1 MSIDLQDIK
10 PFLLEYVNE
19 ITEPSKNGGKNQYIC
34 PLCGSGTGSHH
45 SGAFTVYPDTS
56 SYHCFACDANGDI
69 FTLYGSLNGLDEKT
83 KEGFRTIADKLK
95 SKYNISFSQPIRQK
109 KQPAKPVE
117 TKQEKDY
124 TKFFVM
130 AEQHLHETDYLTQR
144 GISIDTQRKFHCGYV
159 ANYQYNQNS
168 QSTPAVIIPT
178 SDTSFMWRS
187 TTENIK
193 QKRGTTHVLNPS
205 ALNAPYCFVVEGEI
219 DCMSVDE
226 CGFACVGLGSTSN
239 IRKIFEYDT
248 SKTVLIIA
256 MDNDPPEHP
265 TGQETAVKLAKLCDE
280 YRVPYIVASKDI
292 WSDCKDANELLV
304 KERTKLVTNLQ
315 KHSERAVT
323 LDKDKWQ
330 SEHAQTISETSRKM
344 HTLDDT
350 GNAQRMY
357 DLCGDVMRYCYTD
370 RRWLCYQDGRWN
382 YDTKGGV
389 FVWAD
394 KVLESMKSELSAWAE
409 HEGGAMFE
417 DYKKHMKKTR
427 SNNSKRAMVKEM
439 EHLVAVSPAEL
450 DADRTLVNARNGV
463 INLNDF
469 TVSEHKSDFLMTRML
484 GTSIPENPKKPEKWL
499 AFLDQIF
506 SSDKELIRYIQ
517 KALGYSLS
525 GDTSEQCAFF
535 LYGTGRNGK
544 STFLEVVRKIMGD
557 YATNIQPESIMV
569 KASTNT
575 ANSDIARLKGARL
588 VTSVEP
594 NEGMRLNEGLIKQLT
609 GDDMI
614 TARKLYGDE
623 FEFRPEFKLWMAT
636 NHKPTIR
643 GTDLGIWRRIHIIP
657 FSVTI
662 PEQAVDRKLPHKLEE
677 ELPDIL
683 AWTVEGY
690 KLWKM
695 EGLRKP
701 KVIEDAVEEYR
712 NEMDVISAFL
722 ASDYVVQGSE
732 VKAQAL
738 YAVYCQWCSE
748 SNEYKMSSTK
758 FGREIAK
765 RYNKV
770 HKMTGWYYNGISLD
784 NISIG

>member
-1 MSIDLQDIK
+1 
-10 PFLLEYVNE
+10 
-19 ITEPSKNGGKNQYIC
+19 
-34 PLCGSGTGSHH
+34 
-45 SGAFTVYPDTS
+45 
-56 SYHCFACDANGDI
+56 
-69 FTLYGSLNGLDEKT
+69 
-83 KEGFRTIADKLK
+83 
-95 SKYNISFSQPIRQK
+95 
-109 KQPAKPVE
+109 
-117 TKQEKDY
+117 
-124 TKFFVM
+124 
-130 AEQHLHETDYLTQR
+130 
-144 GISIDTQRKFHCGYV
+144 
-159 ANYQYNQNS
+159 
-168 QSTPAVIIPT
+168 
-178 SDTSFMWRS
+178 WRS

-193 QKRGTTHVLNPS
+193 QKRGTAHILNPS

-226 CGFACVGLGSTSN
+226 CGFACIGLGSASN
-239 IRKIFEYDT
+239 IRKIFDFDT
-248 SKTVLIIA
+248 SKTVLILA
-256 MDNDPPEHP
+256 LDNDKA
-265 TGQETAVKLAKLCDE
+265 GGKATAELEKLCNQQKT
-280 YRVPYIVASKDI
+280 PYIVAQNDI
-292 WSDCKDANELLV
+292 WDGCKDANELLL
-304 KERTKLVTNLQ
+304 KDRQTLAENLHEHA
-315 KHSERAVT
+315 KRALK
-323 LDKDKWQ
+323 LDKEQWQ
-330 SEHAQTISETSRKM
+330 REHVPTMSDTVMTM

-350 GNAQRMY
+350 GNSRRMY

-370 RRWLCYQDGRWN
+370 RRWLCYRDGKWL
-382 YDTKGGV
+382 YDAKGGV

-394 KVLESMKSELSAWAE
+394 RVLESMKSELKLWAE

-427 SNNSKRAMVKEM
+427 SNNSKTAMVREFQ
-439 EHLVAVSPAEL
+439 HLVAVSPTEL
-450 DADRTLVNARNGV
+450 DSDKFLVNVQNGV
-463 INLNDF
+463 LNLNDF
-469 TVSEHKSDFLMTRML
+469 SLKSHKPDFLMTRML
-484 GTSIPENPKKPEKWL
+484 GTSMPENPKKSQKWL
-499 AFLDQIF
+499 DFLNQIF
-506 SSDKELIRYIQ
+506 DGDLELIRYIQ

-569 KASTNT
+569 KSNTNS

-594 NEGMRLNEGLIKQLT
+594 NEGMRLNEGLLKQLT

-662 PEQAVDRKLPHKLEE
+662 PEMAVDRKLSQKLEK

-683 AWTVEGY
+683 AWAVEGY

-695 EGLRKP
+695 EGLRMP
-701 KVIEDAVEEYR
+701 KVIADAVEEYR

-722 ASDYVVQGSE
+722 ASDYVVQGGE

-738 YAVYCQWCSE
+738 YAIYCQWCSE

-765 RYNKV
+765 RYNKIK
-770 HKMTGWYYNGISLD
+770 KMAGWFYQGISLD

>member
-1 MSIDLQDIK
+1 MYEKIPDELKRCSQWVCWRSEPDPKSHSGIKKIPVNARTGGQAMSNNPETWSDFETAVRASRNYSGIG
-10 PFLLEYVNE
+10 FMF
-19 ITEPSKNGGKNQYIC
+19 S
-34 PLCGSGTGSHH
+34 GSGYFG
-45 SGAFTVYPDTS
+45 VDLDD
-56 SYHCFACDANGDI
+56 CFSEIEGY
-69 FTLYGSLNGLDEKT
+69 LRGEK
-83 KEGFRTIADKLK
+83 
-95 SKYNISFSQPIRQK
+95 N
-109 KQPAKPVE
+109 
-117 TKQEKDY
+117 
-124 TKFFVM
+124 FV
-130 AEQHLHETDYLTQR
+130 
-144 GISIDTQRKFHCGYV
+144 
-159 ANYQYNQNS
+159 
-168 QSTPAVIIPT
+168 
-178 SDTSFMWRS
+178 SD
-187 TTENIK
+187 
-193 QKRGTTHVLNPS
+193 
-205 ALNAPYCFVVEGEI
+205 FV
-219 DCMSVDE
+219 D
-226 CGFACVGLGSTSN
+226 GLGSYTELSQSCHGLH
-239 IRKIFEYDT
+239 IICRGSLPEGTRRKGKFEMYDKGRYFIMT
-248 SKTVLIIA
+248 GNPIDPDNVKSVVDCTESIKSLHEKYLSSKPKKSASAVSL
-256 MDNDPPEHP
+256 PEISVNM
-265 TGQETAVKLAKLCDE
+265 AVAEILEKAL
-280 YRVPYIVASKDI
+280 ASKSGEKFKKLYKGDFSDYPSQSEADMAFCNMLAFWCGRDI
-292 WSDCKDANELLV
+292 SKMDDIFRNSGLM
-304 KERTKLVTNLQ
+304 R
-315 KHSERAVT
+315 
-323 LDKDKWQ
+323 DKWDRKQ
-330 SEHAQTISETSRKM
+330 SGSTYGKLMLKKAVENCQEVYNPQKTDSYSISVGGTSMKM

-370 RRWLCYQDGRWN
+370 RRWLSYQDGKWQ
-382 YDTKGGV
+382 YDTKGNV

-394 KVLESMKSELSAWAE
+394 RVLESMKSELKLWAE

-427 SNNSKRAMVKEM
+427 SNNSKKAMVKEL
-439 EHLVAVSPAEL
+439 EHLVAVSPSEL
-450 DADRTLVNARNGV
+450 DADRLLVNVQNGV
-463 INLNDF
+463 LNLRDF
-469 TVSEHKSDFLMTRML
+469 SMTEHKPDFLMTRML
-484 GTSIPENPKKPEKWL
+484 GTSMPESPERPEKWL

-506 SSDKELIRYIQ
+506 NGDLELIRYIQ

-594 NEGMRLNEGLIKQLT
+594 NEGMRLNEGLLKQLT

-657 FSVTI
+657 FTVTI
-662 PEQAVDRKLPHKLEE
+662 PEEVVDKNLPYKLMK

-683 AWTVEGY
+683 AWMADGY
-690 KLWKM
+690 KLWKS

-701 KVIEDAVEEYR
+701 KVIADAVEEYR

-722 ASDYVVQGSE
+722 ASDYVIQGGE
-732 VKAQAL
+732 CKAQAL
-738 YAVYCQWCSE
+738 YAVYCQWAAEC
-748 SNEYKMSSTK
+748 NEYKMPSRK
-758 FGREIAK
+758 FGLEMTK

-770 HKMTGWYYNGISLD
+770 KKRDAFYYDGLSLTV
-784 NISIG
+784 NIG

>member
-1 MSIDLQDIK
+1 MYEKIPDELKRCSQWVCWRSEPDPKSHSGIKKIPINARTGGQAMSNNPETWSDFETAVRASRNYSGIG
-10 PFLLEYVNE
+10 FMF
-19 ITEPSKNGGKNQYIC
+19 S
-34 PLCGSGTGSHH
+34 GSGYFG
-45 SGAFTVYPDTS
+45 VDLDD
-56 SYHCFACDANGDI
+56 CFSEIEGY
-69 FTLYGSLNGLDEKT
+69 LRGEK
-83 KEGFRTIADKLK
+83 
-95 SKYNISFSQPIRQK
+95 N
-109 KQPAKPVE
+109 
-117 TKQEKDY
+117 
-124 TKFFVM
+124 FV
-130 AEQHLHETDYLTQR
+130 
-144 GISIDTQRKFHCGYV
+144 
-159 ANYQYNQNS
+159 
-168 QSTPAVIIPT
+168 
-178 SDTSFMWRS
+178 SD
-187 TTENIK
+187 
-193 QKRGTTHVLNPS
+193 
-205 ALNAPYCFVVEGEI
+205 FV
-219 DCMSVDE
+219 D
-226 CGFACVGLGSTSN
+226 GLGSYTELSQSCHGLH
-239 IRKIFEYDT
+239 IICRGSLPEGTRRKGKFEMYDKGRYFIMT
-248 SKTVLIIA
+248 GNPIDPDNVKSVVDCTESIKSLHEKYLSSKPKKSASAVSL
-256 MDNDPPEHP
+256 PEISVNM
-265 TGQETAVKLAKLCDE
+265 AVSEILGKAL
-280 YRVPYIVASKDI
+280 ASKSGEKFKKLYKGDFSDYPSQSEADMAFCNMLAFWCGRDI
-292 WSDCKDANELLV
+292 SKMDDIFRNSGLM
-304 KERTKLVTNLQ
+304 R
-315 KHSERAVT
+315 
-323 LDKDKWQ
+323 DKWDRKQ
-330 SEHAQTISETSRKM
+330 SGSTYGKLMLKKAVENCQEVYNPQKTDSYSISVGGTSMKM

-370 RRWLCYQDGRWN
+370 RRWLSYQDGKWQ
-382 YDTKGGV
+382 YDTKGNV

-394 KVLESMKSELSAWAE
+394 RVLESMKSELKLWAE

-427 SNNSKRAMVKEM
+427 SNNSKKAMVKEL
-439 EHLVAVSPAEL
+439 EHLVAVSPSEL
-450 DADRTLVNARNGV
+450 DADRLLVNVQNGV
-463 INLNDF
+463 LNLRDF
-469 TVSEHKSDFLMTRML
+469 SMTEHKPDFLMTRML
-484 GTSIPENPKKPEKWL
+484 GTSMPESPERPEKWL

-506 SSDKELIRYIQ
+506 NGDLELIRYIQ

-594 NEGMRLNEGLIKQLT
+594 NEGMRLNEGLLKQLT

-657 FSVTI
+657 FTVTI
-662 PEQAVDRKLPHKLEE
+662 PEEVVDKNLPYKLMK

-683 AWTVEGY
+683 AWMADGY
-690 KLWKM
+690 KLWKS

-701 KVIEDAVEEYR
+701 KVIADAVEEYR

-722 ASDYVVQGSE
+722 ASDYVVQGGE

-738 YAVYCQWCSE
+738 YAVYCQWAAEC
-748 SNEYKMSSTK
+748 NEYKMPSRK
-758 FGREIAK
+758 FGLEMSK

-770 HKMTGWYYNGISLD
+770 RKTNGWNYQGISLD
-784 NISIG
+784 SITIEKQA

>member
-1 MSIDLQDIK
+1 MYEKIPDELKRCPQWVCWRSEPDPKSHSGIKKIPINPKTGGQAMSNNPETWSDFQTAVTASRDYSGIGFMFSGSGYFGVDLDDCLPEIDGFYRGEKNFVSDFVDSLGSYTELSQSCHGLHIICRGKLPEGARRKGKFEMYDKGRYFIMTGNPLDPDDVLPVVDCTESIK
-10 PFLLEYVNE
+10 PLH
-19 ITEPSKNGGKNQYIC
+19 SKY
-34 PLCGSGTGSHH
+34 LS
-45 SGAFTVYPDTS
+45 
-56 SYHCFACDANGDI
+56 
-69 FTLYGSLNGLDEKT
+69 
-83 KEGFRTIADKLK
+83 ADK
-95 SKYNISFSQPIRQK
+95 PK
-109 KQPAKPVE
+109 K
-117 TKQEKDY
+117 
-124 TKFFVM
+124 
-130 AEQHLHETDYLTQR
+130 
-144 GISIDTQRKFHCGYV
+144 
-159 ANYQYNQNS
+159 
-168 QSTPAVIIPT
+168 STPA
-178 SDTSFMWRS
+178 
-187 TTENIK
+187 
-193 QKRGTTHVLNPS
+193 PS
-205 ALNAPYCFVVEGEI
+205 AGMPEI
-219 DCMSVDE
+219 PVNMPVYEIIEKALASKSGDKFRRLYNGDFSDYPSQSEADMAFCNMLAFW
-226 CGFACVGLGSTSN
+226 CGRDTTKMDDIFRQSGLMRDKWNRRTSGSTYG
-239 IRKIFEYDT
+239 KIILNKAVENCQEVYNPH
-248 SKTVLIIA
+248 KT
-256 MDNDPPEHP
+256 DN
-265 TGQETAVKLAKLCDE
+265 
-280 YRVPYIVASKDI
+280 YS
-292 WSDCKDANELLV
+292 
-304 KERTKLVTNLQ
+304 
-315 KHSERAVT
+315 
-323 LDKDKWQ
+323 
-330 SEHAQTISETSRKM
+330 ISVGSTPMKM
-344 HTLDDT
+344 HSLDDT
-350 GNAQRMY
+350 GNSQRMY

-370 RRWLCYQDGRWN
+370 RRWLCYSNGKWN

-394 KVLESMKSELSAWAE
+394 RVLESMKSELKLWAE

-450 DADRTLVNARNGV
+450 DADKFLVNSRNGV
-463 INLNDF
+463 LNLNDF
-469 TVSEHKSDFLMTRML
+469 SVKSHKPDFLMTRML
-484 GTSIPENPKKPEKWL
+484 GTSMPENPKKPQKWL
-499 AFLDQIF
+499 SFLEQIF
-506 SSDKELIRYIQ
+506 SGDNELIRYIQ

-569 KASTNT
+569 KASTST

-722 ASDYVVQGSE
+722 ASDYVVQGGE

-748 SNEYKMSSTK
+748 SNEYKMPSRK
-758 FGREIAK
+758 FGIEILK

-770 HKMTGWYYNGISLD
+770 HKKTGWVYQGISLD
-784 NISIG
+784 SISIG

>member
-1 MSIDLQDIK
+1 MYEKIPDELKKCPQWVCWKSEPDPKSHSGIRKIPVNAKTGGQAMSNNPETWSDFETAVRASRNYSGIG
-10 PFLLEYVNE
+10 FMF
-19 ITEPSKNGGKNQYIC
+19 S
-34 PLCGSGTGSHH
+34 GSGYFG
-45 SGAFTVYPDTS
+45 VDLDD
-56 SYHCFACDANGDI
+56 CFSEIEGY
-69 FTLYGSLNGLDEKT
+69 LRGEKN
-83 KEGFRTIADKLK
+83 F
-95 SKYNISFSQPIRQK
+95 IS
-109 KQPAKPVE
+109 
-117 TKQEKDY
+117 D
-124 TKFFVM
+124 FV
-130 AEQHLHETDYLTQR
+130 D
-144 GISIDTQRKFHCGYV
+144 
-159 ANYQYNQNS
+159 
-168 QSTPAVIIPT
+168 
-178 SDTSFMWRS
+178 
-187 TTENIK
+187 
-193 QKRGTTHVLNPS
+193 
-205 ALNAPYCFVVEGEI
+205 
-219 DCMSVDE
+219 
-226 CGFACVGLGSTSN
+226 GLGSYTELSQSCHGLH
-239 IRKIFEYDT
+239 IICRGSLPEGTRRKGKFEMYDKGRYFIMT
-248 SKTVLIIA
+248 GNPIDPDNVKSVVDCTESIKSLHEKYLSSKPKKSASAVSLPEISVNMAVSEILEKALASKTGEKFKKLYNGDFSDYPSQSEADMAFCNMLAFWCGRDISK
-256 MDNDPPEHP
+256 MD
-265 TGQETAVKLAKLCDE
+265 
-280 YRVPYIVASKDI
+280 DI
-292 WSDCKDANELLV
+292 FRNSGLM
-304 KERTKLVTNLQ
+304 R
-315 KHSERAVT
+315 
-323 LDKDKWQ
+323 DKWDRKQ
-330 SEHAQTISETSRKM
+330 SGSTYGKLMLKKAVENCQEVYNPQKTDSYSISVGGTSMKM

-357 DLCGDVMRYCYTD
+357 DLCGDIMRYCYTD
-370 RRWLCYQDGRWN
+370 RRWLSYQDGKWL
-382 YDTKGGV
+382 YDAKGNV

-394 KVLESMKSELSAWAE
+394 RVLESMKSELKLWAE

-427 SNNSKRAMVKEM
+427 SNNSKKAMVKEL
-439 EHLVAVSPAEL
+439 EHLVAVSPSEL
-450 DADRTLVNARNGV
+450 DADRLLVNVQNGV
-463 INLNDF
+463 LNLRDF
-469 TVSEHKSDFLMTRML
+469 SMTEHKPDFLMTRML
-484 GTSIPENPKKPEKWL
+484 GTSMPESPERPEKWL

-506 SSDKELIRYIQ
+506 SDDKELIRYIQ

-594 NEGMRLNEGLIKQLT
+594 NEGMRLNEGLLKQLT

-657 FSVTI
+657 FTVTI
-662 PEQAVDRKLPHKLEE
+662 PEEVVDKNLPYKLMK

-683 AWTVEGY
+683 AWMADGY
-690 KLWKM
+690 KLWKS

-701 KVIEDAVEEYR
+701 KVIADAVEEYR

-722 ASDYVVQGSE
+722 ASDYVVQGGE

-738 YAVYCQWCSE
+738 YAVYCQWAAEC
-748 SNEYKMSSTK
+748 NEYKMSSTK

-765 RYNKV
+765 RYNKI
-770 HKMTGWYYNGISLD
+770 HKKTGWYYNEISID
-784 NISIG
+784 NILIG

>member
-1 MSIDLQDIK
+1 MYEKIPDELKRCPQWVCWQSEPDPKSHSGIK
-10 PFLLEYVNE
+10 KTPINPR
-19 ITEPSKNGGKNQYIC
+19 TGGKAMSNNPDTWCDFKTAVRASRNYSGIGFMFS
-34 PLCGSGTGSHH
+34 GSGYFG
-45 SGAFTVYPDTS
+45 VDLDD
-56 SYHCFACDANGDI
+56 CFPEIEGY
-69 FTLYGSLNGLDEKT
+69 LRGEKN
-83 KEGFRTIADKLK
+83 FVSDFAD
-95 SKYNISFSQPIRQK
+95 
-109 KQPAKPVE
+109 
-117 TKQEKDY
+117 
-124 TKFFVM
+124 
-130 AEQHLHETDYLTQR
+130 
-144 GISIDTQRKFHCGYV
+144 
-159 ANYQYNQNS
+159 
-168 QSTPAVIIPT
+168 
-178 SDTSFMWRS
+178 
-187 TTENIK
+187 
-193 QKRGTTHVLNPS
+193 
-205 ALNAPYCFVVEGEI
+205 
-219 DCMSVDE
+219 
-226 CGFACVGLGSTSN
+226 GLGSYTELSQSCHGLH
-239 IRKIFEYDT
+239 IICRGSLPEGARRKGKFEMYDKGRYFIMT
-248 SKTVLIIA
+248 GNPLDPDNVKPVADCTESIKFLHEKYLSSKPAPRPVSA
-256 MDNDPPEHP
+256 
-265 TGQETAVKLAKLCDE
+265 TAQFSVNPVNMAVSEILEKAF
-280 YRVPYIVASKDI
+280 ASKSGEKFRKLYSGDFSDYPSQSEADMAFCNMLAFWCGRDTAKMDDI
-292 WSDCKDANELLV
+292 FRNSGLM
-304 KERTKLVTNLQ
+304 R
-315 KHSERAVT
+315 
-323 LDKDKWQ
+323 DKWDRKQ
-330 SEHAQTISETSRKM
+330 SGSTYGKIMLKKAVLKCQEVYNPQKNDNYFLSVGGTQMKM

-370 RRWLCYQDGRWN
+370 RRWLSYQDGKWL
-382 YDTKGGV
+382 YDAKGGV

-394 KVLESMKSELSAWAE
+394 RVLESMKSELKLWAE

-427 SNNSKRAMVKEM
+427 SNNSKKAMVKEL
-439 EHLVAVSPAEL
+439 EHLVAVSPNEL
-450 DADRTLVNARNGV
+450 DADRLLVNVQNGV
-463 INLNDF
+463 LNLRDF
-469 TVSEHKSDFLMTRML
+469 TVTEHKPDFLMTRML
-484 GTSIPENPKKPEKWL
+484 GTSMSESPKRPEKWL
-499 AFLDQIF
+499 AFLDRIF
-506 SSDKELIRYIQ
+506 SCDKELIRYIQ

-569 KASTNT
+569 KSSTNN
-575 ANSDIARLKGARL
+575 ANSDIARLKGARF
-588 VTSVEP
+588 VTSAEP
-594 NEGMRLNEGLIKQLT
+594 NEGMRLNEGLLKQLT

-657 FSVTI
+657 FTVTI
-662 PEQAVDRKLPHKLEE
+662 PEEVVDKNLPYKLMQ

-683 AWTVEGY
+683 AWIVEGY
-690 KLWKM
+690 KLWKT

-701 KVIEDAVEEYR
+701 KVIADAVEEYR

-722 ASDYVVQGSE
+722 ASDYVVQGGE

-765 RYNKV
+765 RYNKIR
-770 HKMTGWYYNGISLD
+770 KNSGFFYDGISID